1 LERLHS
7 IQSTLS
13 LHSTT
18 MTTINMNTSQVSSAY
33 QHHNDIVKK
42 IHQERGITGKEPS
55 YSVTTTTYST
65 DPKGMFPSADIK
77 PVFSDAKRVAD
88 ANEPPPSYSETKG
101 DEAKLDSIAA
111 TLPPPSGHPSKAF
124 LPILIPQ
131 GTAGMVRRNASPFAR
146 AYPTQLEQ
154 YGIGEAQF
162 MAFVDGFN
170 EAYLAHPIYQV
181 MGAAGGVCTA
191 VPSVIA
197 HGVGAALI
205 VGSIAGSTATTILRS
220 KAFIKKANRDIF
232 APRGLL
238 VRVRTAAGIQK
249 ILPELD
255 LGVAYQCPSSLES
268 SNDLNM
274 TTSTSSTYG
283 EDGVGERD
291 LRKRRLSTLE
301 GQVAPLKWDVV
312 EPQLPSNLLKKMGAR
327 AAHKKEAKLSAAKPS
342 KKETK
347 LRAKIERKGDADGKL
362 AKELDKTLEKKE
374 IKPGQA
380 PTKHIRWIVI
390 TPIEEA
396 IAEED
401 EEEITDDDES
411 EEPLTEDE

>member
-1 LERLHS
+1 
-7 IQSTLS
+7 
-13 LHSTT
+13 
-18 MTTINMNTSQVSSAY
+18 MTTTIRMDPVQVNNAY
-33 QHHNDIVKK
+33 QYHNDIVKK

-55 YSVTTTTYST
+55 YSVATTTYST
-65 DPKGMFPSADIK
+65 DTKVALPSHDISGT
-77 PVFSDAKRVAD
+77 VFKDVKTPTETD
-88 ANEPPPSYSETKG
+88 ELPPLYSETKV
-101 DEAKLDSIAA
+101 DEAKLNSIAA
-111 TLPPPSGHPSKAF
+111 TLPPPCRYVSRAF
-124 LPILIPQ
+124 LPVLIPQ

-146 AYPTQLEQ
+146 AYPPQLEE

-181 MGAAGGVCTA
+181 MGAAGGVCSA

-220 KAFIKKANRDIF
+220 KAFIKRANRDIF

-238 VRVRTAAGIQK
+238 VRVRTAAGIEK
-249 ILPELD
+249 ILPQLD
-255 LGVAYQCPSSLES
+255 LGIAYQCPEEG
-268 SNDLNM
+268 
-274 TTSTSSTYG
+274 SSTNTLTKTTTLTN
-283 EDGVGERD
+283 EEQIGERD

-312 EPQLPSNLLKKMGAR
+312 EPQLPSNLLKRMGAR

-347 LRAKIERKGDADGKL
+347 LRAKIEKKGDANGKL
-362 AKELDKTLEKKE
+362 AKELDKTLKKKE

-380 PTKHIRWIVI
+380 PTRHIRWIVI
-390 TPIEEA
+390 TPIEAA
-396 IAEED
+396 IAEDD

-411 EEPLTEDE
+411 EEPLTEEE